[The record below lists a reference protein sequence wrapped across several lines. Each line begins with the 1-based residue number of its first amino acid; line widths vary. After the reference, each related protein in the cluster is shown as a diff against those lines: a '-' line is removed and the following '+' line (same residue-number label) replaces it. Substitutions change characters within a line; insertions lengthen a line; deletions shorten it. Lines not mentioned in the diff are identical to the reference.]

1 MKKYMIMV
9 NNSVYKSRVKD
20 SERKIYEN
28 IKTILHIQK
37 LKKKQITYFK
47 KKSTNII
54 RKNI

>member
-20 SERKIYEN
+20 SERKIYDGN

-37 LKKKQITYFK
+37 LKKNK
-47 KKSTNII
+47 
-54 RKNI
+54 